1 MNDVILLLSAFGVM
15 GYLVGIGKIIGN
27 AIKIGFNSA
36 HNNSNRT
43 TAIYFYANV
52 IILSNV
58 ATILYLVFTEEL
70 PLAGPESLMK
80 GLPVA
85 IVSCI
90 ALVVLHSI
98 TSYFAKLHYKQ
109 NINNMEEKVK

>member
-43 TAIYFYANV
+43 TAIYFLCKCNYLKQCGFDS
-52 IILSNV
+52 ISC
-58 ATILYLVFTEEL
+58 LY
-70 PLAGPESLMK
+70 
-80 GLPVA
+80 
-85 IVSCI
+85 
-90 ALVVLHSI
+90 
-98 TSYFAKLHYKQ
+98 
-109 NINNMEEKVK
+109 